1 MTDGAPRRLAECAFE
16 QLRKDLKAN
25 RYGPAGRLHLAKL
38 KSLYDDAGAG
48 IPHRAERG
56 IGEHARI
63 VKATLKRNVEQCR
76 MLLSKHIAGSAG
88 GLTVPLEK
96 VLKQ

>member
-1 MTDGAPRRLAECAFE
+1 
-16 QLRKDLKAN
+16 
-25 RYGPAGRLHLAKL
+25 
-38 KSLYDDAGAG
+38 
-48 IPHRAERG
+48 
-56 IGEHARI
+56 
-63 VKATLKRNVEQCR
+63 